1 MERKFDIKIAKRLK
15 ALRAEHELSLDQL
28 AQKSGIS
35 RATLSR
41 LENAEVSPTAAALGK
56 LAAVYKITMS
66 QLMAWVEAEFAPLI
80 TNQDQQLWQ
89 DPETG
94 FTRRMISP
102 PAAALQAEMLECFLP
117 KAQSIIYPHTP
128 KQGLEH
134 HIYML
139 NGALTLTVDDKKYNL
154 EQGDSLRYQLFGASE
169 FATSAKKSAKYILTI
184 I

>member
-1 MERKFDIKIAKRLK
+1 MENNLGLKIARRLK
-15 ALRAEHELSLDQL
+15 TLRAAHELSLDQL

-66 QLMAWVEAEFAPLI
+66 QFMALAEAEFAPLI
-80 TNQDQQLWQ
+80 ARQDQQLWQ

-102 PAAALQAEMLECFLP
+102 PAVALQAEMLECFLP
-117 KAQSIIYPHTP
+117 QGQCITYSHTP

-139 NGALTLTVDDKKYNL
+139 DGELVLTADGKKYDL
-154 EQGDSLRYQLFGASE
+154 KQGDSLRYQLFGASE
-169 FATSAKKSAKYILTI
+169 FTTPDKKFAKYILTI
-184 I
+184 V